1 MIGDIKNLS
10 SLQLEIKDETQP
22 VFLYFFAPWCSICHA
37 YGFKIEQFSLKY
49 PHIKVIKID
58 ISTSHD
64 VSLVYKVLHV
74 PSIVILKNSNPVQRF
89 STVVPMKELEKWLHT
104 V

>member
-1 MIGDIKNLS
+1 MIRDIETFEKLE
-10 SLQLEIKDETQP
+10 LEIKDESNP

-58 ISTSHD
+58 VSKSDAISQS
-64 VSLVYKVLHV
+64 YKVLHV
-74 PSIVILKNSNPVQRF
+74 PSIVILKQKEVIQRF
-89 STVVPMKELEKWLHT
+89 STVVPLKELEKALSI
-104 V
+104 

>member
-1 MIGDIKNLS
+1 MIFDIETIDTLNLELKHES
-10 SLQLEIKDETQP
+10 NP

-58 ISTSHD
+58 VSKAEQISLT
-64 VSLVYKVLHV
+64 YKVLHV
-74 PSIVILKNSNPVQRF
+74 PSIVVMKDFDIMHRF
-89 STVVPMKELEKWLHT
+89 STVVPLRELEKMISL
-104 V
+104 